1 MVTLPLVTCAAAEG
15 VCVCTVRATA
25 TDASRAKAAAAVINL
40 ILRDSI
46 FGYLTNPSRLKP
58 K

>member
-25 TDASRAKAAAAVINL
+25 TDASRANAAAAVINL
-40 ILRDSI
+40 ILRDII
-46 FGYLTNPSRLKP
+46 FGYLANP
-58 K
+58 